1 MAVGLKVNRLY
12 DVTECRPSFAPPT
25 NCLGSNIFMR
35 RGPRSRLKLH
45 CFLQQRTPVSNP
57 ERFIGEYYTDEVITL
72 HNVAGKISK
81 YKEEND
87 THQHLLFTLERY
99 EFPLTYIGDYVFEM
113 IQENLCNN
121 FFLGINGE
129 RIYFTKPKN
138 PQDKVE
144 EFVIYGIHLKGMATF
159 RRKQKMN
166 N

>member
-1 MAVGLKVNRLY
+1 M
-12 DVTECRPSFAPPT
+12 P
-25 NCLGSNIFMR
+25 
-35 RGPRSRLKLH
+35 

-81 YKEEND
+81 HKEEND

>member
-1 MAVGLKVNRLY
+1 M
-12 DVTECRPSFAPPT
+12 
-25 NCLGSNIFMR
+25 
-35 RGPRSRLKLH
+35 
-45 CFLQQRTPVSNP
+45 QQRTPVSNP

-81 YKEEND
+81 HKEEND